1 MMVKVIKGL
10 ILGLIIAS
18 FVCGC
23 SSSNNIKEISFNE
36 FNKKIENKE
45 TFVLYVGNKGCHN
58 CVNYEPKLKEVLKEY
73 KITIYKLDNSKLSE
87 NEFNKLDEKFSV
99 SGTPTIMFINE
110 GEEETTLNRIVGDTS
125 KEKTIEKFKV
135 NGYIK

>member
-1 MMVKVIKGL
+1 MVKIIKGL
-10 ILGLIIAS
+10 ILGLIIVS

-23 SSSNNIKEISFNE
+23 SSSSNIKEISLNE

-45 TFVLYVGNKGCHN
+45 TFVLYVGNEGCHN
-58 CVNYEPKLKEVLKEY
+58 CVSYEPKLKEVLKEY
-73 KITIYKLDNSKLSE
+73 NLTIYKLDNSKLSE
-87 NEFNKLDEKFSV
+87 DEFNKLNEKFSV
-99 SGTPTIMFINE
+99 SGTPTIMFITK
-110 GEEETTLNRIVGDTS
+110 GDEETTLNRIVGDSS

>member
-1 MMVKVIKGL
+1 MVKIIKGL

-23 SSSNNIKEISFNE
+23 SSSSNIKEISLNE

-45 TFVLYVGNKGCHN
+45 NFVLYVGNEGCHN
-58 CVNYEPKLKEVLKEY
+58 CVSYEPKLKEVLKEY
-73 KITIYKLDNSKLSE
+73 NLTIYKLDNSKLSE
-87 NEFNKLDEKFSV
+87 DEFNKLNEKFSV
-99 SGTPTIMFINE
+99 SGTPTIMFITKGN
-110 GEEETTLNRIVGDTS
+110 EETTLNRIVGDTS